1 MRSPE
6 EQQEFLEHG
15 RYGEG
20 VQAPKR
26 IHLHRLVRA
35 GLLSLFAGGTLFGL
49 MIALNIGRDDGG
61 PLFFMGSNAFSAVG
75 VALCI
80 AGLVRMR
87 MVQGNLSRQS
97 RFNGKSR

>member
-1 MRSPE
+1 
-6 EQQEFLEHG
+6 
-15 RYGEG
+15 
-20 VQAPKR
+20 
-26 IHLHRLVRA
+26 
-35 GLLSLFAGGTLFGL
+35 

-61 PLFFMGSNAFSAVG
+61 PLFFMGSIAFSAVG